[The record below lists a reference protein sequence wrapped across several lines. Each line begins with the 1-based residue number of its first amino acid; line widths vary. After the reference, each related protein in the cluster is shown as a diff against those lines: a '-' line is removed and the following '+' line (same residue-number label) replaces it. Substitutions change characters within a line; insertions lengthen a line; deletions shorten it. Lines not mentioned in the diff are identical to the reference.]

1 MAKLL
6 SINELNSY
14 SRLVYDNNKST
25 LDAAFELLLDPTY
38 SEKITSPIFKNQTA
52 MFIMYIYSIVYFQLL
67 SDSDNN
73 MLYLSGNHNDLKLF
87 AYNIIYLFDNLF
99 DELNSTMDTQQYSI
113 YSDTFNYIVSE
124 YLSNC
129 NSRHSGNINMYKKDI
144 TDFINNIY
152 EYDYELIESDND
164 TQHEDWEI
172 YIYVICY
179 NYICLFQDIQND
191 TFIPKYISNI
201 KHYLSSCIIVYCM
214 NIIIQ
219 DSHNMDDI
227 NYINDFLNENPYFS
241 DIIDSVQTIFYQDDD
256 IRFQITN
263 CPELFELDD
272 IKDEKL
278 LEILFNDVT
287 GYYTYKPS
295 KLPEINNKTLYK
307 FERHQYYLC
316 KILDINKVDVFEG
329 QINEIKRRM
338 INHGSL
344 KNFYQM
350 FLNNVTVN
358 SDKINLIKEKNIY
371 LLNKKFEECFYS
383 LILIYHEKDNDD
395 NYKKRII
402 INLCDNINNINLN
415 DNLNKNIYEITRS
428 QARRQAQNQT
438 LDEYFFNDFN
448 IHFKLQQMENY
459 QKSNYTETFC
469 DAFYFPN
476 NLLLP
481 GIEYE
486 NLNESNIRMGLFN
499 LTEKNS
505 PPIKLETIVL
515 FDTDPDNTYCKM
527 EYNLVKKPVEFT
539 K

>member
-1 MAKLL
+1 MSKLL

-14 SRLVYDNNKST
+14 SRLVYNNNKSV
-25 LDAAFELLLDPTY
+25 LDAAFELLLDSNY

-52 MFIMYIYSIVYFQLL
+52 MFIIYIYSIVYFQLL

-73 MLYLSGNHNDLKLF
+73 MLYLSGNNNDLKLF

-99 DELNSTMDTQQYSI
+99 DELNNTMDTQQYSI

-129 NSRHSGNINMYKKDI
+129 NSSGSGNINTYKKDI

-152 EYDYELIESDND
+152 EYDYELIKSDND
-164 TQHEDWEI
+164 IQPEDWEI

-179 NYICLFQDIQND
+179 NYICLFQNIQND
-191 TFIPKYISNI
+191 DFIPKYISNI
-201 KHYLSSCIIVYCM
+201 KYYLSSCIIVYCM

-219 DSHNMDDI
+219 DEDNLDD
-227 NYINDFLNENPYFS
+227 INDFLEENPYFS
-241 DIIDSVQTIFYQDDD
+241 RIIDSVQAIFYENDD
-256 IRFQITN
+256 IRFNITN
-263 CPELFELDD
+263 CPELFNVVDSN
-272 IKDEKL
+272 KEKL
-278 LEILFNDVT
+278 LETLFNDVID
-287 GYYTYKPS
+287 YYTYKPS
-295 KLPEINNKTLYK
+295 KFGEINEFTLYK

-316 KILDINKVDVFEG
+316 QLLGIDVAFFED
-329 QINEIKRRM
+329 QINEIKTLIRPNNR
-338 INHGSL
+338 GSL
-344 KNFYQM
+344 KNFYQI
-350 FLNNVTVN
+350 FLNKVTID

-371 LLNKKFEECFYS
+371 LLNNNFEECFYS
-383 LILIYHEKDNDD
+383 LILRYHEKNDD
-395 NYKKRII
+395 DDYKKRII

-415 DNLNKNIYEITRS
+415 DTLNKKIYEIT
-428 QARRQAQNQT
+428 QRQRQRQRQRQSET
-438 LDEYFFNDFN
+438 LDEYFFNNFN

-476 NLLLP
+476 NLLLQ
-481 GIEYE
+481 GIKYV
-486 NLNESNIRMGLFN
+486 NLDESNIHMGLFN

-505 PPIKLETIVL
+505 PPIKLQTNVL

-527 EYNLVKKPVEFT
+527 NYNLKKTAIEFT
-539 K
+539 N

>member
-14 SRLVYDNNKST
+14 SRLVYDNKKST

-52 MFIMYIYSIVYFQLL
+52 MFIIYIYSIVYFQLL

-113 YSDTFNYIVSE
+113 YSDTFNYIISE

-129 NSRHSGNINMYKKDI
+129 NSSNSGNINRYKKVI

-219 DSHNMDDI
+219 DSDNM
-227 NYINDFLNENPYFS
+227 YEINDFLTKNPYFS
-241 DIIDSVQTIFYQDDD
+241 RIIDSVQTIFYQDDD
-256 IRFQITN
+256 ISFPITN
-263 CPELFELDD
+263 CPELFTDEDSN
-272 IKDEKL
+272 KEKL
-278 LEILFNDVT
+278 LEILFNDVN

-295 KLPEINNKTLYK
+295 TLPEINNNTLYK
-307 FERHQYYLC
+307 FERHQYYICQL
-316 KILDINKVDVFEG
+316 LDINVGVFEE

-350 FLNNVTVN
+350 FLNNVTIN

-383 LILIYHEKDNDD
+383 LILMYHRKNNNDD
-395 NYKKRII
+395 YKKRII

-415 DNLNKNIYEITRS
+415 HNLNDNLNEKIYKITQS
-428 QARRQAQNQT
+428 QS
-438 LDEYFFNDFN
+438 LDEYFSNNFN
-448 IHFKLQQMENY
+448 IHFKLQQMKNY
-459 QKSNYTETFC
+459 QKISYSETYC

-527 EYNLVKKPVEFT
+527 EYNLEKTNVKFT
-539 K
+539 E